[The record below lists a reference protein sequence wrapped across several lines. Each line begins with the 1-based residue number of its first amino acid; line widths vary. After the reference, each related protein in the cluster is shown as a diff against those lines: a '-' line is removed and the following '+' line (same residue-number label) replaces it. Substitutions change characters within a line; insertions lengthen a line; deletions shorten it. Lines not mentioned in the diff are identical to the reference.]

1 MPIPAS
7 DLVSITPRVL
17 SGTAEGLNFNGVFL
31 TTNST
36 LPADTL
42 YPFYSASEVS
52 DYFGSSSD
60 EYAAAAAYF
69 NSFTNADT
77 VPDECFFF
85 RHAPEAC
92 AGFLRSGTIEDTA
105 AELLAAIKQIT
116 DGTLTITI
124 DGDTKTLTGMDF
136 SSATSLSDVADRLQR
151 AINYADGAYVGSAIV
166 GSSTVGLSDNSAW
179 ANATAEYSSNLNA
192 FTITSGTTGSGSSVT
207 NASGD
212 VAEALYLTDEQGA
225 ISSPGVD
232 ARSYTDTM
240 SAVISAG
247 QNWFSITSI
256 EELESDEAVELAQWA
271 NTQYNAG
278 SQFLFVFWSS
288 DEKMLSTTTQDDT
301 IAAQLLELN
310 LNGTCGVYN
319 SAVYAAFIMGAC
331 ASVDWDKDNSTITLA
346 YKAQSGLSANVQS
359 QSAATAL
366 ENIKMNFVGNYASR
380 NDNFILLQHGE
391 MFGEWSWIDSYLN
404 STWLVNELQVQ
415 ILAGL
420 QAAKRV
426 PYNSAGYTLI
436 RSWCNSVI
444 ERALANG
451 VISTGVEL
459 STSQKTE
466 LQQEAGLDISD
477 ELYNNGY
484 YLQINEADATIR
496 QSRESPDMNLWYTDA
511 GSVHRISMPVTTVQ

>member
-1 MPIPAS
+1 MSIPAS

-31 TTNST
+31 TQNSL

-42 YPFYSASEVS
+42 YSFYSASEVS
-52 DYFGSSSD
+52 DYFGSTSD
-60 EYAAAAAYF
+60 EYAAATAYF
-69 NSFTNADT
+69 NGFTNADT

-85 RHAPEAC
+85 RHCPDGS
-92 AGFLRSGTIEDTA
+92 AGFLRSGTISDSA
-105 AELLAAIKQIT
+105 ADLLAAIKAIT
-116 DGTLTITI
+116 DGSITLTIDGETNTI
-124 DGDTKTLTGMDF
+124 DGLDF
-136 SSATSLSDVADRLQR
+136 SAVTSLSEAADKLQQ
-151 AINYADGAYVGSAIV
+151 AINYVNGAFVGSAIV
-166 GSSTVGLSDNSAW
+166 GTDTVGKSDNVGWNSA
-179 ANATAEYSSNLNA
+179 TVEYSSNLNA
-192 FTITSGTTGSGSSVT
+192 FTITSGTTGATSSVVNCSGSL
-207 NASGD
+207 
-212 VAEALYLTDEQGA
+212 AEVLYLTDDQGA
-225 ISSPGVD
+225 ITSPGVD
-232 ARSYTDTM
+232 ARTFTDTM
-240 SAVISAG
+240 DTIITVG
-247 QNWFSITSI
+247 QNWFSFTAI
-256 EELESDEAVELAQWA
+256 EEVDSDEAVELAQWS
-271 NTQYNAG
+271 NTEYNSG
-278 SQFLFVFWSS
+278 SQFLYVFWSS
-288 DEKMLSTTTQDDT
+288 DEKMLSTATQDDT
-301 IAAQLLELN
+301 IAAKLIELN

-319 SAVYAAFIMGAC
+319 SVSYAGFIMGAC

-346 YKAQSGLSANVQS
+346 YKAQSGLSANVQTK
-359 QSAATAL
+359 AAAAAL

-380 NDNFILLQHGE
+380 NDNFILLQHGA

-415 ILAGL
+415 ILSGL
-420 QAAKRV
+420 QTAKRV

-444 ERALANG
+444 ERAISNG

-459 STSQKTE
+459 SSAQETE